1 MEVLL
6 AGTYPEGTLEKF
18 QNTFAGTDIHVRAVV
33 TEAEFKK
40 ESDVDAIILRILKMP
55 KEVINR
61 FSPRLKMIMR
71 WGAGYDAVDIKAARE
86 RNIDVCNTPGA
97 NAYAV
102 SELAV
107 LLMLAVGRN
116 LLAHEEKLRE
126 GVWSRELFN
135 KTSQSLRGKIVGIV
149 GGGNIGRQVARKV
162 QVFGAKTFYYDAF
175 RLSEEMEQQ
184 LELQYVEYEQ
194 LLKESDVITFHV
206 PLMDSTAHMLNTENI
221 SLLKQNAIVI
231 NTARSG
237 IIDDAALLEAVK
249 NGHVLGAGLDCT
261 EEAPISKD
269 NPLLQYPNFIVTP
282 HVGGVTNDIAESI
295 MPMIVENLRL
305 IAKQESPKY
314 VVNNR

>member
-116 LLAHEEKLRE
+116 LLVHEEKLRE

-261 EEAPISKD
+261 EETPISKD

>member
-206 PLMDSTAHMLNTENI
+206 PLMDSTTHMLNTENI

-261 EEAPISKD
+261 EETPISKD

>member
-261 EEAPISKD
+261 EETPFSKD

>member
-261 EEAPISKD
+261 EETPISKD

>member
-261 EEAPISKD
+261 EETLSRRIILCCSTPIS
-269 NPLLQYPNFIVTP
+269 L
-282 HVGGVTNDIAESI
+282 
-295 MPMIVENLRL
+295 
-305 IAKQESPKY
+305 
-314 VVNNR
+314 

>member
-135 KTSQSLRGKIVGIV
+135 KTSQSLRGMIVGIV

-261 EEAPISKD
+261 EETPISKD

>member
-249 NGHVLGAGLDCT
+249 NGHALGAGLDCT
-261 EEAPISKD
+261 EETPISKD

>member
-261 EEAPISKD
+261 EETPISKD

-295 MPMIVENLRL
+295 MPMSVENLRL

>member
-237 IIDDAALLEAVK
+237 IIDDAAILEAVK

-261 EEAPISKD
+261 EETPISKD

>member
-55 KEVINR
+55 KEVIKR

-261 EEAPISKD
+261 EETPISKD

>member
-86 RNIDVCNTPGA
+86 RNIDVCNRPGA
-97 NAYAV
+97 YAFAV
-102 SELAV
+102 SVLAV

-261 EEAPISKD
+261 EETPISKD

>member
-1 MEVLL
+1 
-6 AGTYPEGTLEKF
+6 
-18 QNTFAGTDIHVRAVV
+18 
-33 TEAEFKK
+33 
-40 ESDVDAIILRILKMP
+40 MP

-261 EEAPISKD
+261 EETPISKD

>member
-102 SELAV
+102 RELAV

-261 EEAPISKD
+261 EETPISKD

>member
-184 LELQYVEYEQ
+184 FELQYVEYEQ

-206 PLMDSTAHMLNTENI
+206 PLMDSTVHMLNADNI

-249 NGHVLGAGLDCT
+249 NGHILGAGLDCT
-261 EEAPISKD
+261 EETPISKD

-282 HVGGVTNDIAESI
+282 HVGGVTNDMAESI

>member
-71 WGAGYDAVDIKAARE
+71 WGVGYDAVDIKAARE

-261 EEAPISKD
+261 EETPISKD

>member
-1 MEVLL
+1 MEVML

-261 EEAPISKD
+261 EETPISKD

>member
-107 LLMLAVGRN
+107 RLMLAVGRN

-261 EEAPISKD
+261 EETPISKD

>member
-206 PLMDSTAHMLNTENI
+206 PLMDSTAHMLNTEKI

-261 EEAPISKD
+261 EETPISKD

>member
-86 RNIDVCNTPGA
+86 RNIDVCNAPGA

-261 EEAPISKD
+261 EETPISKD

>member
-261 EEAPISKD
+261 EEPPISKD

>member
-184 LELQYVEYEQ
+184 LELQYFEYEQ

-261 EEAPISKD
+261 EETPISKD

>member
-206 PLMDSTAHMLNTENI
+206 PLMDSTSHMLNTENI

-261 EEAPISKD
+261 EETPISKD

>member
-184 LELQYVEYEQ
+184 FELQYVEYEQ

-206 PLMDSTAHMLNTENI
+206 PLMDSTVHMLNADNI
-221 SLLKQNAIVI
+221 SLLKKNAIVI

-249 NGHVLGAGLDCT
+249 NGHILGAGLDCT
-261 EEAPISKD
+261 EETPISKD

-282 HVGGVTNDIAESI
+282 HVGGVTNDMAESI

>member
-261 EEAPISKD
+261 EETPISKD

-282 HVGGVTNDIAESI
+282 HVGGVANDIAESI

>member
-116 LLAHEEKLRE
+116 LLAHEEKLRQ

-261 EEAPISKD
+261 EETPISKD

>member
-1 MEVLL
+1 ML

-261 EEAPISKD
+261 EETPISKD